1 MKRLQNQISHK
12 YHEGIPSYE
21 VKNVKIYH

>member
-1 MKRLQNQISHK
+1 MKRLQNQISHS
-12 YHEGIPSYE
+12 YHEGTPSYE